1 MGGRRKL
8 KKPLDKT
15 LNLCYSIPTM
25 NDEYENNYELHIAYS
40 DETPAEAEVIDKKTL
55 KLLDQ
60 VCQGIEVPSDEEC
73 EAAFNA
79 HH

>member
-1 MGGRRKL
+1 
-8 KKPLDKT
+8 
-15 LNLCYSIPTM
+15 M
-25 NDEYENNYELHIAYS
+25 NDEYENNYELNIAYS
-40 DETPAEAEVIDKKTL
+40 DETPAEAEVFDKKTL

-60 VCQGIEVPSDEEC
+60 VCQGIEVPSDDEC